1 MREYTKILFITK
13 NNSVIELN
21 DLPREDL
28 LYFLEFF
35 NQLRIRQIQ
44 EMAKQN

>member
-28 LYFLEFF
+28 LYFCEFF
-35 NQLRIRQIQ
+35 NQLRLQYIKAV
-44 EMAKQN
+44 AKEN